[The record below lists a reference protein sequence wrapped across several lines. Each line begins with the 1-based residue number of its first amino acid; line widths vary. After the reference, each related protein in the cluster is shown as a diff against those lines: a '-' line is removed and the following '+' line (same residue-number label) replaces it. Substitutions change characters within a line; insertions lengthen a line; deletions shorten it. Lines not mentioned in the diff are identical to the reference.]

1 MQIITRI
8 PKKLIVILM
17 LLMLSSSVILLKG
30 CGSSNDS
37 STGCRSDQ
45 IAPFDATITVGG
57 GFTGSAGSDTP
68 VYFTA
73 VVKDKSGNNMNGIC
87 LQISGNFAYPRN
99 AATTGWHYEFHRGV
113 LDPLNPSPI
122 VNSPFSDVTDN
133 FGKYDFSALY
143 SVATG
148 TFTDTVTVRSGS
160 VQGTAAFSVN

>member
-1 MQIITRI
+1 MSLTIKHKQ
-8 PKKLIVILM
+8 IVILS
-17 LLMLSSSVILLKG
+17 LLLALFTIVLMQG
-30 CGSSNDS
+30 CGSGSDS
-37 STGCRSDQ
+37 STGCSSEH
-45 IAPFDATITVGG
+45 IAPSDATITVTG

-73 VVKDKSGNNMNGIC
+73 TVKDKNGSNMNGIC
-87 LQISGNFAYPRN
+87 LQISGSFAYPRN
-99 AATTGWHYEFHRGV
+99 ITATGWHYTFHRG
-113 LDPLNPSPI
+113 LDPIGAPV
-122 VNSPFSDVTDN
+122 VNSPFSDATDD